1 MARGDTPTVLVVEDE
16 RPLLTVYERWL
27 EDSYD
32 VRTAASGSEALEA
45 LDDVVDVVL
54 LDRRMP
60 GMSGD
65 EVLDRIRERVPHCKV
80 AIVSAVEPDFD
91 VITMGFDAYLTK
103 PVKREEFADLVERL
117 LARTAFAE
125 LEREFYGLVSKQ
137 AALESAKS
145 REELAANDEYADLLD
160 RIDRLRDDIDETMP
174 EMDDGEFVAMV
185 RDLAGD
191 DAAAS
196 ERGEDVSEADVLGED
211 ERGERQEESDGI

>member
-1 MARGDTPTVLVVEDE
+1 MARGDRPTVLVVEDD

-65 EVLDRIRERVPHCKV
+65 EVLDRIRQRVPHCKV

-103 PVKREEFADLVERL
+103 PVKREELSDLVERL

-145 REELAANDEYADLLD
+145 RDELAPNDEYATLLD
-160 RIDRLRDDIDETMP
+160 RIDRLREEIDDTMP

-196 ERGEDVSEADVLGED
+196 ER
-211 ERGERQEESDGI
+211 REESDGI